1 MVKKNEGNLKKAMNE
16 LLGIDGAEKRS
27 EVQAGGAEEREEEAE
42 PEREPDSPVSEEPE
56 QRVQVP
62 SAAGVDMASGR
73 GTQVRAESFAM
84 PVMDTPKMESV
95 ITSDVIIEGNVRS
108 GSNLKI
114 LGEIVGDVACE
125 GQITLT
131 GNITGDVRASSL
143 RFNSGNIQGNVTV
156 VNDVT
161 VEKQSHIKGDITAGS
176 LIFNGSA
183 EGNLMISQN
192 MELRESSVVIGNVSA
207 DCVSMYNGARLKGLL
222 DVGGSE
228 K

>member
-16 LLGIDGAEKRS
+16 LLGIAGAEKHS
-27 EVQAGGAEEREEEAE
+27 EVRAGVEEKKEGAE

-56 QRVQVP
+56 QRLQVP
-62 SAAGVDMASGR
+62 SAAGVHMASGR
-73 GTQVRAESFAM
+73 GTQVRAENFAM

-131 GNITGDVRASSL
+131 GNIT
-143 RFNSGNIQGNVTV
+143 
-156 VNDVT
+156 
-161 VEKQSHIKGDITAGS
+161 
-176 LIFNGSA
+176 
-183 EGNLMISQN
+183 
-192 MELRESSVVIGNVSA
+192 
-207 DCVSMYNGARLKGLL
+207 
-222 DVGGSE
+222 
-228 K
+228 

>member
-27 EVQAGGAEEREEEAE
+27 EVQAGGAEERKEEAE

-62 SAAGVDMASGR
+62 SAAGADMVSGR

-131 GNITGDVRASSL
+131 GNITGCLLYTSR
-143 RFNSGNIQGNVTV
+143 
-156 VNDVT
+156 
-161 VEKQSHIKGDITAGS
+161 
-176 LIFNGSA
+176 
-183 EGNLMISQN
+183 
-192 MELRESSVVIGNVSA
+192 
-207 DCVSMYNGARLKGLL
+207 CV
-222 DVGGSE
+222 
-228 K
+228 